1 MNVKDL
7 LVGTVLFLETKIALI
22 KLSLLRR
29 LVVLAVLLVYIVIL
43 VGSVGVVFHVV
54 LENFQSGGLLDKLIF
69 RRGSYLHQLH
79 E

>member
-54 LENFQSGGLLDKLIF
+54 LENFQIGGLLDKLIF
-69 RRGSYLHQLH
+69 RR
-79 E
+79 